1 MTINRAESVTFSRFT
16 LDGVTL
22 SAADVRALASA
33 TGCVLGDAVC
43 PLRQTVPSENSHRC
57 DPALD
62 VWRDVRWE
70 DKCLALTFAIFVLD
84 GDAGRELSNVAD
96 DEVLTGR
103 VDRKIDERWVFF
115 DSLTNSI
122 AMPSLVDSGI

>member
-1 MTINRAESVTFSRFT
+1 
-16 LDGVTL
+16 
-22 SAADVRALASA
+22 
-33 TGCVLGDAVC
+33 
-43 PLRQTVPSENSHRC
+43 
-57 DPALD
+57 
-62 VWRDVRWE
+62 
-70 DKCLALTFAIFVLD
+70 VLD